1 MKKLFLILSLLGS
14 LQIFA
19 QGEANNWYFG
29 FGAGLRF
36 DQATGNTNVLFDGQL
51 STNEGCSTISD
62 ANGNLLF
69 YSDGI
74 TVWNRN
80 HQIMPNGTG
89 LFGDPSS
96 TQSALVV
103 PKPDD
108 PNIYYIF
115 TVDNLVDG
123 INYGLNYSIID
134 MSLDNGLG
142 DIVNK
147 NINLLA
153 DCSEKITAV
162 LKDCVTKSIWVM
174 TLASSDGTSDI
185 FNTYHAFEIN
195 NTGVIT
201 TSVKST
207 FNLNITDR
215 RGYLKLS
222 PDGTKMVCANMRGDF
237 NDPNNNTDQLLLYDF
252 NETTGIV
259 SNQQRLFINSPNK
272 YPYGVEFSPNSQVL
286 YVHSSND
293 FNGQGGGNPINH
305 SATLTQFNLAAADIQ
320 ASEFPLDTRQLY
332 RGGLQLGPNGKIY
345 RALSATYQQGL
356 PFLGVINN
364 PNNIGVAANYQHNA
378 ISLSPNLSSQGF
390 PPFIQSIF
398 NTEVD
403 IIRNG
408 ISVTNLSLCDGD
420 SYTLMADDIAG
431 ATYTWT
437 LDGNPL
443 PNTVFDLNISQ
454 GGIYEVLID
463 LNNGDCLIEGKAIV
477 NYFTP
482 PIANQPTNINICDD
496 DNNGLYSFD
505 FTTNVDAQV
514 LGVQDASTFSVRY
527 FESQLDADNNTN
539 EIIMPYQN
547 IVNPQEIF
555 VRIENDGFTDCFDT
569 TSFFLEIF
577 NTPTANS
584 INDWEI
590 CDDDTDGSDINGQR
604 DFDLTT
610 LNSIVL
616 GPQDPLQYAVT
627 YYNSQAD
634 ADSGANPLPNPY
646 YNTTPNLETIFV
658 RIENMA
664 YPDCF
669 DTTSFNLIV
678 NIIPDAFN
686 TTLFQCDEDGNPD
699 GFTLFNLTEANNALT
714 GGIADRSTKFF
725 LSLADAQNNTNE
737 IDGTSFSN
745 TISTQIIYVQVINNN
760 TGCYRISQLTLDVT
774 ATDATDAI
782 LTNCDDDG
790 VEDGFYNFDLSLAEA
805 TILTNLPNNVTLSYY
820 ETYDDSLLEV
830 NSLGT
835 TFTNTV
841 PYSQTIYARIEND
854 NACFGIAEIQL
865 IVYEIPDI
873 ETEFET
879 IYCLNTFPDTI
890 TLDSGLINNLP
901 SDFTYLW
908 STGETTQEIQI
919 NATGTYSVTV
929 TNANGCE
936 KVRNITVIPSNIATF
951 ENIEVIDVSSNNT
964 ITVLVS
970 GEGDYEYALNN
981 INGPYQDS
989 NFFENVPP
997 GLHTIFVR
1005 DKKNCGIVNE
1015 IVSVIGFPK
1024 FFTPNGDGFHDTWQ
1038 VYGVNVAAQFESVIY
1053 IFDRYGKLLKQLSP
1067 QSLGWD
1073 GTFNGQDLPSND
1085 YWFHVKLQDGRVFK
1099 SHFTLKR

>member
-1 MKKLFLILSLLGS
+1 MKKIFLILTLFGS
-14 LQIFA
+14 LQIIA
-19 QGEANNWYFG
+19 QGEAANWYFG
-29 FGAGLRF
+29 FGAGLQF
-36 DQATGNTNVLFDGQL
+36 NQATGNTTVLFDGQL
-51 STNEGCSTISD
+51 STNEGCSSISD

-69 YSDGI
+69 YSDGVR
-74 TVWNRN
+74 VWNRN

-115 TVDNLVDG
+115 TVDTAAVDG
-123 INYGLNYSIID
+123 TDFGLNYSIVD

-174 TLASSDGTSDI
+174 TLASIDGTSNV
-185 FNTYHAFEIN
+185 FNTYHAFEVN
-195 NTGVIT
+195 NAGVNT

-207 FNLNITDR
+207 FSISVSDQ

-222 PDGTKMVCANMRGDF
+222 PDGTKMICANMRGDF
-237 NDPNNNTDQLLLYDF
+237 NDPNSTDQLLLYDF
-252 NETTGIV
+252 NETTGVV

-293 FNGQGGGNPINH
+293 LFGSGANNSINH
-305 SATLTQFNLAAADIQ
+305 SAVLTQFNLAATDIQ
-320 ASEFPLDTRQLY
+320 ASEFPLDIRQLY

-345 RALSATYQQGL
+345 RALSATYTQGL

-364 PNNIGVAANYQHNA
+364 PNNIGAAANYQHNA
-378 ISLSPNLSSQGF
+378 ISLTPNLSSQGF

-420 SYTLMADDIAG
+420 TYTLMADDIVG

-443 PNTVFDLNISQ
+443 PNTVFDLTITQ
-454 GGIYEVLID
+454 GGLYEVLID
-463 LNNGDCLIEGKAIV
+463 LNNGDCPIEGKAIV
-477 NYFTP
+477 SYFTP

-496 DNNGLYSFD
+496 DNDSLYDFD

-514 LGVQDASTFSVRY
+514 LNTQDPLTYSVHY
-527 FESQLDADNNTN
+527 FETATDAVNNTN
-539 EIIMPYQN
+539 EIVIPYQN
-547 IVNPQEIF
+547 TTNPQEIF
-555 VRIENDGFTDCFDT
+555 VRIHNDGFTDCFDT
-569 TSFFLEIF
+569 TSFFIEIF
-577 NTPTANS
+577 DTPTANPVG
-584 INDWEI
+584 DWEI
-590 CDDDTDGSDINGQR
+590 CDNNTDGSDVNGQR

-610 LNSIVL
+610 LNALVL
-616 GPQDPLQYAVT
+616 GTQDPLQYNVT
-627 YYNSQAD
+627 YHNSQAD
-634 ADSGANPLPNPY
+634 ADAGANVLPNPY

-658 RIENMA
+658 RIENIV

-669 DTTSFNLIV
+669 DTASFNLIV

-699 GFTLFNLTEANNALT
+699 GFTLFNLTEANDALT

-725 LSLADAQNNTNE
+725 LTLADAQNDTNE

-745 TISTQIIYVQVINNN
+745 TISTQIIYVQVINDS
-760 TGCYRISQLTLDVT
+760 TGCFRVSQLTLDVT

-782 LTNCDDDG
+782 LTHCDDDG
-790 VEDGFYNFDLSLAEA
+790 AEDGFYNFDLSLADA
-805 TILTNLPNNVTLSYY
+805 TILTNLPNTVTLSYY
-820 ETYDDSLLEV
+820 ETFDDSLLEV
-830 NSLGT
+830 NNLGT
-835 TFTNTV
+835 TFTNTI
-841 PYSQTIYARIEND
+841 PYSQTIYARIENA
-854 NACFGIAEIQL
+854 NACYGIAEVQL
-865 IVYEIPDI
+865 TVYEIPNI

-879 IYCLNTFPDTI
+879 IYCLNTIPETI

-901 SDFTYLW
+901 SDFAYLW
-908 STGETTQEIQI
+908 STGETTESIQI
-919 NATGTYSVTV
+919 NAPGTYSVTV
-929 TNANGCE
+929 TNANNCN
-936 KVRNITVIPSNIATF
+936 KTRNITVIASNIATF

-964 ITVLVS
+964 ITVIVS

-997 GLHTIFVR
+997 GLHTVFVR
-1005 DKKNCGIVNE
+1005 DRKNCGIVNE
-1015 IVSVIGFPK
+1015 SVSVIGFPK

-1038 VYGVNVAAQFESVIY
+1038 VYGINHSSQIESIIY

-1073 GTFNGQDLPSND
+1073 GTFNGEDLPSSD
-1085 YWFHVKLQDGRVFK
+1085 YWFHLKLPDGRIFK
-1099 SHFTLKR
+1099 SHFSLKR

>member
-1 MKKLFLILSLLGS
+1 MKKILLILTLISS
-14 LQIFA
+14 LQAFA

-29 FGAGLRF
+29 FGAGLQF
-36 DQATGNTNVLFDGQL
+36 NQATGNTTVLYDGQL

-80 HQIMPNGTG
+80 HQVMPNGNG

-108 PNIYYIF
+108 PDIFYIF
-115 TVDNLVDG
+115 TVDIKFNNEPVD
-123 INYGLNYSIID
+123 YGLNYSIVD
-134 MSLDNGLG
+134 MSLDGGFG
-142 DIVNK
+142 DVTADK
-147 NINLLA
+147 NINLLST
-153 DCSEKITAV
+153 CSEKITAV
-162 LKDCVTKSIWVM
+162 LKDCVTKSIWVIAF
-174 TLASSDGTSDI
+174 ASPNGDSGIYD
-185 FNTYHAFEIN
+185 TYHAFEVSM
-195 NTGVIT
+195 TGVNA

-207 FNLNITDR
+207 FNLNVSDK

-222 PDGTKMVCANMRGDF
+222 PDGTKMVCANMRGNF
-237 NDPNNNTDQLLLYDF
+237 SDPNNMDQLLLYDF
-252 NETTGIV
+252 DETTGSV
-259 SNQQRLFINSPNK
+259 SNQQRLFINSQNNK
-272 YPYGVEFSPNSQVL
+272 PYGVEFSPNSQVL

-293 FNGQGGGNPINH
+293 EGGPPINH
-305 SATLTQFNLAAADIQ
+305 SASLTQFNLAAVDIQ
-320 ASEFPLDTRQLY
+320 ASEIELDNRQLY

-356 PFLGVINN
+356 PFLGIIHN
-364 PNNIGVAANYQHNA
+364 PNNIGAAANYQHNA
-378 ISLSPNLSSQGF
+378 ISLTPNLSSQGF

-408 ISVTNLSLCDGD
+408 ISVTNLSLCDGET
-420 SYTLMADDIAG
+420 YTLMADDIVG

-443 PNTVFDLNISQ
+443 PNTVFDLNITQ

-463 LNNGDCLIEGKAIV
+463 LNNGDCPIEGKAIIS
-477 NYFTP
+477 YFTP

-496 DNNGLYSFD
+496 DNNGLYNFD
-505 FTTNVDAQV
+505 FTTNIDAQV
-514 LGVQDASTFSVRY
+514 LGVQDAATFSVHY
-527 FESQLDADNNTN
+527 FESQTDADNNSN
-539 EIIMPYQN
+539 EIVMPFQN
-547 IVNPQEIF
+547 INNPQEIF
-555 VRIENDGFTDCFDT
+555 VRINNNGFTDCFDT
-569 TSFFLEIF
+569 TSFFIEVF
-577 NTPTANS
+577 DSPTANP
-584 INDWEI
+584 INNWEI
-590 CDDDTDGSDINGQR
+590 CDDNTDGSDTNGQR

-610 LNSIVL
+610 LNSAVL
-616 GPQDPLQYAVT
+616 GTQNPLQNTIT
-627 YYNSQAD
+627 YHISQVDAD
-634 ADSGANPLPNPY
+634 AGVNPLPNQY
-646 YNTTPNLETIFV
+646 YNTTPNIETIFV
-658 RIENMA
+658 RIENIA

-699 GFTLFNLTEANNALT
+699 GFTLFNLTEANDALT
-714 GGIADRSTKFF
+714 GGIANRSTKFF
-725 LSLADAQNNTNE
+725 LTPTDAQNDTNE

-745 TISTQIIYVQVINNN
+745 TISTQTIYVQVINDD
-760 TGCYRISQLTLDVT
+760 TGCFRITELTLDVT
-774 ATDATDAI
+774 ATDATNAI

-790 VEDGFYNFDLSLAEA
+790 VEDGFYNFDLSLADA
-805 TILTNLPNNVTLSYY
+805 TILTNLPSNVTLSYY

-830 NSLGT
+830 NNLGT
-835 TFTNTV
+835 TFTNTI

-854 NACFGIAEIQL
+854 NACFGIAEVQL

-873 ETEFET
+873 VTEFET
-879 IYCLNTFPDTI
+879 IYCLNTFPETI
-890 TLDSGLINNLP
+890 KLDSGLINNLP

-919 NATGTYSVTV
+919 NAPGTYSVTV
-929 TNANGCE
+929 TNANNCE
-936 KVRNITVIPSNIATF
+936 KVRTITAIASNIATI
-951 ENIEVIDVSSNNT
+951 ENIEVIDASSNNT
-964 ITVLVS
+964 ITVIAS
-970 GEGDYEYALNN
+970 GEGDYEYAINN

-989 NFFENVPP
+989 NFFENIPP

-1005 DKKNCGIVNE
+1005 DKNNCGIVNQ

-1024 FFTPNGDGFHDTWQ
+1024 FFTPNGDGYNDTWQ

-1067 QSLGWD
+1067 QSMGWD

>member
-1 MKKLFLILSLLGS
+1 MKKILLILTLLGS
-14 LQIFA
+14 LQIIA
-19 QGEANNWYFG
+19 QGEAANWYFG
-29 FGAGLRF
+29 FGAGLQF
-36 DQATGNTNVLFDGQL
+36 NQATGNTTVLNDGQL
-51 STNEGCSTISD
+51 ITNEGCSSISD
-62 ANGNLLF
+62 TNGNLLF

-80 HQIMPNGTG
+80 HQIMQNGTS
-89 LFGDPSS
+89 LYGDPSS

-103 PKPDD
+103 PKPDN
-108 PNIYYIF
+108 PNIYYLF
-115 TVDNLVDG
+115 TVDTSVGQDPDFG
-123 INYGLNYSIID
+123 FNYSIID
-134 MSLDNGLG
+134 ISLDGGLG
-142 DIVNK
+142 AVTNK
-147 NINLLA
+147 NIPLLN
-153 DCSEKITAV
+153 DTSEKVSAV
-162 LKDCVTKSIWVM
+162 LKDCVSKSIWVI
-174 TLASSDGTSDI
+174 TFASQDGFGNV
-185 FNTYHAFEIN
+185 FNTFHTYEVN
-195 NTGVIT
+195 NTGVNAT
-201 TSVKST
+201 AVKST
-207 FNLNITDR
+207 FNISITDP

-222 PDGTKMVCANMRGDF
+222 PDGTKMVCANM
-237 NDPNNNTDQLLLYDF
+237 NSNINNTDQLLLFDF
-252 NETTGIV
+252 DEVTGTV
-259 SNQQRLFINSPNK
+259 SNMQPLIINSPSNK
-272 YPYGVEFSPNSQVL
+272 PYGVEFSPNSQVL

-293 FNGQGGGNPINH
+293 VQGAPINH
-305 SATLTQFNLAAADIQ
+305 TAALTQFNLAAADIQ
-320 ASEFPLDTRQLY
+320 ASQIQLDSRQMY

-345 RALSATYQQGL
+345 RALSASYTQGL

-364 PNNIGVAANYQHNA
+364 PNNIGAAANYQHNA

-420 SYTLMADDIAG
+420 TYTLMADDIVG
-431 ATYTWT
+431 ATYNWT
-437 LDGNPL
+437 IDGNPL
-443 PNTVFDLNISQ
+443 PNTVFDLTITQ
-454 GGIYEVLID
+454 GGLYEVLID
-463 LNNGDCLIEGKAIV
+463 LNNGDCPIEGSAIV
-477 NYFTP
+477 GYFTP
-482 PIANQPTNINICDD
+482 PIANQPANINICDD

-505 FTTNVDAQV
+505 FTTNIDTQV

-547 IVNPQEIF
+547 ISNPQEIF

-569 TSFFLEIF
+569 TSFFIEIF

-590 CDDDTDGSDINGQR
+590 CDDNTDGSDINGQR
-604 DFDLTT
+604 DFDLST
-610 LNSIVL
+610 LNTIVL
-616 GPQDPLQYAVT
+616 GPQDPLQYDVT

-634 ADSGANPLPNPY
+634 ADAGANPLPNPY

-658 RIENMA
+658 RIENIA

-699 GFTLFNLTEANNALT
+699 GFTLFNLTEANDALT

-725 LSLADAQNNTNE
+725 LTLADAQNNTNE

-745 TISTQIIYVQVINNN
+745 TISTQIIYVQVINDN
-760 TGCYRISQLTLDVT
+760 TSCFRVSQLTLDVT

-820 ETYDDSLLEV
+820 ETYDDSLLEI

-841 PYSQTIYARIEND
+841 PYAQTIYARIENA

-879 IYCLNTFPDTI
+879 IYCLNTFPETI
-890 TLDSGLINNLP
+890 SLDSGLINNLP

-908 STGETTQEIQI
+908 STSETTQKIQI
-919 NATGTYSVTV
+919 NAPGTYTVTV

-936 KVRNITVIPSNIATF
+936 KVRNITVLPSNTATY
-951 ENIEVIDVSSNNT
+951 ENIEVRDASSNNT
-964 ITVLVS
+964 ITVIVS

-981 INGPYQDS
+981 VNGPYQDN

-997 GLHTIFVR
+997 GLHTVFVR
-1005 DKKNCGIVNE
+1005 DKNNCGIVNE

-1099 SHFTLKR
+1099 SHFSLKR